1 MEEKLMNKKRLIVSL
16 AASTALAAS
25 VLAVPSANAAA
36 KTITVWAD
44 EQRGPQLK
52 SLIDGN
58 TTIAPGYVIK
68 VKFFSALTA
77 LQGAWDKATAAG
89 GPDVM
94 TGPAS
99 MASQGGKSG
108 KLAPLTYSAT
118 NQAQIPS
125 AGQQALSYKGKTY
138 GVPLDV
144 DTTAFLWN
152 KKLYG
157 DTAPKSFKDMVDWYT
172 ANKTAKGL
180 TGGICAFEG
189 TWGSH
194 PIITALGGGAW
205 GYKGTTPDVNN
216 VLLNSDAFKANI
228 KTYLLGA
235 DGKSN
240 GFFQWDGCGDAFKA
254 GKIAFANTGA
264 WNFQGIKD
272 AGISYG
278 LGAVPGLTAG
288 TFGQQWVN
296 YSGAY
301 VTSFAAKHGVDLGA
315 KKLVLGWFASKE
327 GQLLMSTA
335 SGRPPANKLA
345 APIINDASTKGVAN
359 AATTGTPQISPLL
372 DDKTGGSNW
381 YDVLGAAF
389 TSIFVKGESVATT
402 LDNAA
407 GILKKNFANAAANS

>member
-1 MEEKLMNKKRLIVSL
+1 MNKKRLIVSL

-25 VLAVPSANAAA
+25 ALVVPSANAAA

-58 TTIAPGYVIK
+58 TSIAPGYVIK

-118 NQAQIPS
+118 NNAQIPS
-125 AGQQALSYKGKTY
+125 AGQQALSYKGKVY

-152 KKLYG
+152 KKLFG
-157 DTAPKSFKDMVDWYT
+157 DNAPKTFGEMVDWYT

-180 TGGICAFEG
+180 TGGFCAFEG

-194 PIITALGGGAW
+194 PVLTALGGGAW
-205 GYKGTTPDVNN
+205 GYKGTTPDANN
-216 VLLNSDAFKANI
+216 VLINSAAFKANVA
-228 KTYLLGA
+228 KYLLGS

-254 GKIAFANTGA
+254 GKIPFANTGA
-264 WNFQGIKD
+264 WNFTGIKD
-272 AGISYG
+272 AGVSFG

-381 YDVLGAAF
+381 YDVLGATF
-389 TSIFVKGESVATT
+389 TSIFVKGASASTT
-402 LDNAA
+402 LDDAA
-407 GILKKNFANAAANS
+407 AILKKNFANAAANS